1 MFNETMILSW
11 KIIDLSKCK
20 KTLCVYIM
28 KPLKLMDDVLTKK
41 KQKSQEIVKQ

>member
-28 KPLKLMDDVLTKK
+28 KPLKLIDDV
-41 KQKSQEIVKQ
+41 KQKKTKESRDR